1 MIKINPQSIIGVWHA
16 GVALDFQ
23 TVSSTPIGPNA
34 AGRMQFETQRTEI
47 GERLFQLKYRGNLAF
62 AKDIAEAAAGFLQ
75 PHRTKFDIIVPVPA
89 SRIRI
94 VQPVP
99 LMARGIGS
107 LVGAMV
113 ADCVGAT
120 RATPELKQVNEPA
133 KREELLEGLYGVD
146 VGYTAGKNILL
157 IDDLFRSGS
166 TMNAVAMAL
175 IREGKAASVRA
186 LTITRTRSNT

>member
-1 MIKINPQSIIGVWHA
+1 
-16 GVALDFQ
+16 
-23 TVSSTPIGPNA
+23 
-34 AGRMQFETQRTEI
+34 
-47 GERLFQLKYRGNLAF
+47 
-62 AKDIAEAAAGFLQ
+62 
-75 PHRTKFDIIVPVPA
+75 
-89 SRIRI
+89 
-94 VQPVP
+94 
-99 LMARGIGS
+99 
-107 LVGAMV
+107 MV